1 MPFFITFLA
10 GLATLIGYLFIYLDN
25 RDNTVLI
32 GSLGFASGVMFYI
45 SLFDLIP
52 ESIKLISSN
61 YNIIVSILISF
72 IFIISGI
79 ILSSILDKFISF
91 ENSSLYRVG
100 IISMIALIFHNIPEG
115 IATYITSNFNLTFGL
130 TLAISIALHNIP
142 EGISISI
149 PIYYSTNSKS
159 KAFLY
164 TLISGMSEFLGAI
177 LASLFIRNPSFLFM
191 GSLYSVIA
199 GIMLYISIYELL
211 PTSLNYKRYLV
222 TIFSFILGVVFIY
235 VSILLIN

>member
-1 MPFFITFLA
+1 MPFLITFLA

-25 RDNTVLI
+25 SNNKVLI

-52 ESIKLISSN
+52 ESIKMIGNS
-61 YNIIVSILISF
+61 YNFVFSIMLSFLFIV
-72 IFIISGI
+72 SGI
-79 ILSSILDKFISF
+79 IISSFLNKLSLGDSY
-91 ENSSLYRVG
+91 LYHVG
-100 IISMIALIFHNIPEG
+100 IISMIALIVHNIPEG
-115 IATYITSNFNLTFGL
+115 IATYLTSSVNLTFGL

-149 PIYYSTNSKS
+149 PIYYSTGSKI

-177 LASLFIRNPSFLFM
+177 LASFFISNPSFIFM
-191 GSLYSVIA
+191 GALYSIIA
-199 GIMLYISIYELL
+199 GIMLYISICELL
-211 PTSLNYKRYLV
+211 PASIGYKRYSI
-222 TIFSFILGVVFIY
+222 TILSFILGIIFIHI
-235 VSILLIN
+235 SILLIN

>member
-191 GSLYSVIA
+191 GSLYSAIA

-235 VSILLIN
+235 ISILLIN